1 VLGQES
7 LTVIPREAITERA
20 GIEGAFIV
28 DEGGTVRFR
37 SVRLGKEYKDYREV
51 LAGPEAG
58 AHVVLNPPVLMHE
71 GDHVTQASPHGS

>member
-1 VLGQES
+1 
-7 LTVIPREAITERA
+7 TERA

-28 DEGGTVRFR
+28 DENGTVRFR
-37 SVRLGKEYKDYREV
+37 SVRLGIGYKNYQEV

-58 AHVVLNPPVLMHE
+58 ASIVLNPPALLRE